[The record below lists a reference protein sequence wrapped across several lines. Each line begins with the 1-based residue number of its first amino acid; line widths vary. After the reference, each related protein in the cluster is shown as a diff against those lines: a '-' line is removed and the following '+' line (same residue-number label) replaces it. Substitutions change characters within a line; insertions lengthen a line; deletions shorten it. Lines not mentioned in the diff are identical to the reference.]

1 MNEIVRRSINPE
13 ILHPGMSDPWT
24 TFINPTPIPESP
36 ETALGRRNP
45 SLAADVLRSYAI
57 DQTAQIGNC
66 RGCSTA
72 ESYLGNLSERKLS
85 RLDSVKVS
93 FKRREPNNLSK
104 FFSGK
109 RESFILDIDFNF
121 ID

>member
-1 MNEIVRRSINPE
+1 MNRQVFNPE
-13 ILHPGMSDPWT
+13 ILHPGMPDPWT
-24 TFINPTPIPESP
+24 TFSPTPIPEIP

-45 SLAADVLRSYAI
+45 SLAADVLRNYAR

-66 RGCSTA
+66 MGYAVA
-72 ESYLGNLSERKLS
+72 ESYLNNLSERRLSKL
-85 RLDSVKVS
+85 DVVNVS

-109 RESFILDIDFNF
+109 RESFTLDIDFSF
-121 ID
+121 I